1 MVDGGAASQIEMKI
15 TTMGTPASQSETWE
29 LPASRYEKAD
39 SILHRIDLFALAV
52 AFLGVCFLIVVV
64 AVVAVIDLVKLV
76 SHHWSGSTDRC
87 LLIIL
92 GSAIVWI
99 AVRWKQA
106 SLG

>member
-1 MVDGGAASQIEMKI
+1 METAS
-15 TTMGTPASQSETWE
+15 SQSEPGE

-52 AFLGVCFLIVVV
+52 TFLGACFLVAVM
-64 AVVAVIDLVKLV
+64 AVVALIDLVKFI
-76 SHHWSGSTDRC
+76 SNHWSGSTDRC

-92 GSAIVWI
+92 GAAVVWL